1 MPVSFAS
8 SKIADESRSWNLILI
23 NSENRIPKN
32 YEVELV
38 TLSNGKQVD
47 SRIYPDLQ
55 TMFDDARAS
64 GLQLFVRERYRTNDE
79 QQKLLD
85 DKIASFR
92 NEGYSQSKAENLARE
107 WVAVPGTSEHEIG
120 IAVDINADT
129 ALSSKDEVYRWLQN
143 NLYKYG
149 FIWIYP
155 EGKSDITG
163 ISNEPWH
170 YRYVGKE
177 AAKEMYERGLCLE
190 EYLMEVY

>member
-32 YEVELV
+32 YEAELV
-38 TLSNGKQVD
+38 TLSNGKQED
-47 SRIYPDLQ
+47 SRIYTDLL
-55 TMFDDARAS
+55 TMFEDARAS
-64 GLQLFVRERYRTNDE
+64 GLQLFVREGYRTNDE

-92 NEGYSQSKAENLARE
+92 NEGYSQSKAEKLARE

-129 ALSSKDEVYRWLQN
+129 EVSSKDEVYRWLQN
-143 NLYKYG
+143 N
-149 FIWIYP
+149 
-155 EGKSDITG
+155 
-163 ISNEPWH
+163 
-170 YRYVGKE
+170 
-177 AAKEMYERGLCLE
+177 
-190 EYLMEVY
+190 YL